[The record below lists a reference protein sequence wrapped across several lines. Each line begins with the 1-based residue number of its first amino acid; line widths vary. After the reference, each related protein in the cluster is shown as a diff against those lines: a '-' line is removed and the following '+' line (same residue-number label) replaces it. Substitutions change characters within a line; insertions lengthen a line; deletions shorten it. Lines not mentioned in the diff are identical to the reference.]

1 MLAFACI
8 CLYLLVFV
16 CICLHL
22 LVFACI
28 AVVTAMFTLS
38 SYSQLNFAFP
48 STYLLQRSSRRIKR
62 QQWQVCIGP
71 KPPKEGHHVE
81 ADSYVHNMFSAST
94 PFANKTT
101 TNTSIVFKYLPS
113 RLNNNFR
120 YSPQSSY
127 RSSRRIKR
135 QQWQVCI
142 GSKSWKLRPPK
153 KHPAFPFKVTLS

>member
-1 MLAFACI
+1 MPT
-8 CLYLLVFV
+8 YV

-28 AVVTAMFTLS
+28 CL
-38 SYSQLNFAFP
+38 
-48 STYLLQRSSRRIKR
+48 YLLAFACICLHCGCDSYVYVFKLLSAKLCFPIYISFATFIKANKAVTMAR
-62 QQWQVCIGP
+62 WQTRLQTKKRGL
-71 KPPKEGHHVE
+71 HVE
-81 ADSYVHNMFSAST
+81 ADSYVHNMLSAST
-94 PFANKTT
+94 PFAIKTT

-135 QQWQVCI
+135 QQ
-142 GSKSWKLRPPK
+142 
-153 KHPAFPFKVTLS
+153 